1 MREIVLDT
9 ETTGLSPEKGDRI
22 VEIAC
27 IELIN
32 HLPTENCF
40 QVYINPE
47 REMSKEAIEITGI
60 TDEFLKDKP
69 LFKDV
74 AEDFLNFIKSDPLI
88 IHNAKFDVK
97 FLNYEL
103 NTLHNF
109 NHHINLESCIDTLAI
124 AKLQFPGAAVSL
136 DALCK
141 KFSIDRSKRTKHGAL
156 IDCELLA
163 DVYLQLIGGH
173 QRQLF
178 DANSKSKE
186 SKKEMKVEA
195 KQIKTHIS
203 AKPFKEPRI
212 FPINQTEFERHKEFI
227 KNNIKNSIWE
237 FLKNEN

>member
-74 AEDFLNFIKSDPLI
+74 AEDFLNFIKSDTLI
-88 IHNAKFDVK
+88 IHNAKFDIK
-97 FLNYEL
+97 F
-103 NTLHNF
+103 
-109 NHHINLESCIDTLAI
+109 
-124 AKLQFPGAAVSL
+124 
-136 DALCK
+136 
-141 KFSIDRSKRTKHGAL
+141 
-156 IDCELLA
+156 
-163 DVYLQLIGGH
+163 
-173 QRQLF
+173 
-178 DANSKSKE
+178 
-186 SKKEMKVEA
+186 
-195 KQIKTHIS
+195 
-203 AKPFKEPRI
+203 
-212 FPINQTEFERHKEFI
+212 
-227 KNNIKNSIWE
+227 
-237 FLKNEN
+237 